1 VADLDAAEGTL
12 ATRGHRLLEW
22 LHAISYFAPEVHQS
36 LTETGL
42 SAGRMLYFAAR
53 SAPMG
58 RVSAGVVTATFYHFN
73 PELVGEH
80 IPAAWT
86 LADPAAINA
95 ARLAGVDRALRRLL
109 GAELVAGAGLTEAAE
124 LARRAIEGTAAQG
137 RPIYAG
143 HAELAWPEPAHL
155 QLWHAA
161 TLLREH
167 RGDGHVVAL
176 TSQQLSGI
184 DATVSHTATGRGFLP
199 EVARARRGWS
209 EQQWADSVSRLQAQG
224 LLADS
229 AANGLALTEAGRQLR
244 AEVEA
249 HTVRLAG
256 GPWQRLG
263 DQAGRLVELL
273 QPLARTVLAN
283 GGYPDGVFAI
293 LRA

>member
-1 VADLDAAEGTL
+1 VVDLDAAEGTL

-22 LHAISYFAPEVHQS
+22 LHAISYFAPEVQQS
-36 LTETGL
+36 LTEVGL
-42 SAGRMLYFAAR
+42 PAGRTLYFAAR
-53 SAPMG
+53 AAPMG
-58 RVSAGVVTATFYHFN
+58 RVGAGVVTATFYHFN
-73 PELVGEH
+73 PALVGEH
-80 IPAAWT
+80 IPLAWT
-86 LADPAAINA
+86 LADPGSIHA

-109 GAELVAGAGLTEAAE
+109 GDELIAGAELAEAAG
-124 LARRAIEGTAAQG
+124 LARRAIEGTPAEG

-143 HAELAWPEPAHL
+143 YAELSWPEPTHL

-199 EVARARRGWS
+199 EVARTRRGWS
-209 EQQWADSVSRLQAQG
+209 EQQWADAVGRLRGRG
-224 LLADS
+224 LLAAD
-229 AANGLALTEAGRQLR
+229 GLALTEAGRQLR
-244 AEVEA
+244 AEVEE

-263 DQAGRLVELL
+263 DQASRLVELL

-283 GGYPDGVFAI
+283 GGYPDGVFAA
-293 LRA
+293 LHA